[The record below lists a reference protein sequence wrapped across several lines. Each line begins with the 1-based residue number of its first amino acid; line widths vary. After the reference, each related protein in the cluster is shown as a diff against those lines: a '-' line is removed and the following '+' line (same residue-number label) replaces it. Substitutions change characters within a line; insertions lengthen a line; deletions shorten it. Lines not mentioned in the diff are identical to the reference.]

1 MAGAERE
8 TGKRSLSERS
18 VSDQRVDRVS
28 DLSTPELMKEIVGQ
42 VALLGKKQV
51 SMARTELES
60 NLRSEA
66 KVAGGLGAAAVGA
79 IITVTLFL
87 VTAIL
92 GLATV
97 MPGWAAGLA
106 VSGFVLLVVAIV
118 AGVSWS
124 RRLRTP
130 LPHTRRELKE
140 NVKFTKERW
149 A

>member
-1 MAGAERE
+1 MMGKVSEGSGAPPEP
-8 TGKRSLSERS
+8 S
-18 VSDQRVDRVS
+18 RVS

-51 SMARTELES
+51 ALARTELEA
-60 NLRSEA
+60 NLRNEV
-66 KVAGGLGAAAVGA
+66 KVAGGLGAAGIGA

-97 MPGWAAGLA
+97 MPAWAAGLA
-106 VSGFVLLVVAIV
+106 VSGFMLLVVAIV

-124 RRLRTP
+124 RRVRTP
-130 LPHTRRELKE
+130 LPHTRHELKE
-140 NVKFTKERW
+140 NVRFTKERW

>member
-1 MAGAERE
+1 MMRKEMGMGADGP
-8 TGKRSLSERS
+8 TGNR
-18 VSDQRVDRVS
+18 VADQVTE
-28 DLSTPELMKEIVGQ
+28 LSTPELVKEIVGQ

-51 SMARTELES
+51 ALARTELEA
-60 NLRSEA
+60 NLRAEV
-66 KVAGGLGAAAVGA
+66 KVAGGLGAAGIGA

-97 MPGWAAGLA
+97 MPAWAAGLA
-106 VSGFVLLVVAIV
+106 VSGFMLLVVAIV

-130 LPHTRRELKE
+130 LPHTRHELKE
-140 NVKFTKERW
+140 NVRFTKERW
-149 A
+149 S

>member
-1 MAGAERE
+1 M
-8 TGKRSLSERS
+8 
-18 VSDQRVDRVS
+18 S

>member
-1 MAGAERE
+1 MMGKVSEGNGASPEP
-8 TGKRSLSERS
+8 S
-18 VSDQRVDRVS
+18 RVS

-51 SMARTELES
+51 ALARTELEA
-60 NLRSEA
+60 NIRNEV
-66 KVAGGLGAAAVGA
+66 KVAGGLGAAGVGA

-97 MPGWAAGLA
+97 MPAWAAGLA
-106 VSGFVLLVVAIV
+106 VSGFMLLVVAIV

-130 LPHTRRELKE
+130 LPHTRHELKE
-140 NVKFTKERW
+140 NVRFTKERW

>member
-1 MAGAERE
+1 MGADGP
-8 TGKRSLSERS
+8 TGNR
-18 VSDQRVDRVS
+18 VADQVTE
-28 DLSTPELMKEIVGQ
+28 LSTPELVKEIVGQ

-51 SMARTELES
+51 ALARTELEA
-60 NLRSEA
+60 NLRAEV
-66 KVAGGLGAAAVGA
+66 KVAGGLGAAGIGA

-97 MPGWAAGLA
+97 MPAWAAGLA
-106 VSGFVLLVVAIV
+106 VSGFMLLVVAIV

-130 LPHTRRELKE
+130 LPHTRHELKE
-140 NVKFTKERW
+140 NVRFTKERW
-149 A
+149 S